1 MEMFTDTEEEGAKDP
16 NASRTEKLVTWITK
30 HTDIWREQRKS
41 LVPNWDTY
49 EDAFYGRFTGKSRD
63 SERSRFVSPATQQAV
78 ETRHAEIMEALQ
90 GTDGRW
96 FDIVDDIK
104 DVNGNPLD
112 IEELAKL
119 LQEDLGSTGTASAIS
134 EIVLHAMLFG
144 TGIGELVT
152 VKETEAVPGTKAIRN
167 ITGVA
172 QTGIQSTEVTKAYLN
187 PIHPRNFLIDITS
200 KSVKKA
206 PGCAIERQVTMFDIA
221 EKQASKVYLDVE
233 VTAVAREHELQT
245 MDDMLVQ
252 DTGDLVTVL
261 TYYGKVP
268 KALLSA
274 SEAADDSIV
283 ELFDDSNDGDV
294 DDYKNL
300 VEAIVIIANGRV
312 VLKENESPWDL
323 EARPVVSYQD
333 DFAEGFYGRGTAEK
347 AQGTQRALDA
357 QLRAHF
363 DSLALTT
370 APMIAMDSTRL
381 PRGTKFEVRPGKS
394 ILTNGN
400 PSDILMPL
408 KFGTTSNQGVVE
420 AQNIERMLLQAT
432 GTTDGLSA
440 AAASSGPHGMPA
452 SVAQSVKR
460 YRRALTSFQDSF
472 LIPFVKMVAYRMMQL
487 EPERYPSVDMKFVPV
502 GTMGV
507 LQREFESAK
516 LIGLLQTLGPDTPV
530 LPILLKGVISTS
542 SVTNRQEIIGALE
555 KMSQPKGPSPLEQ
568 LQIEMAQAELA
579 LVRAKVTHQMKE
591 TELMPVQ
598 VQAKLIAAATNNL
611 LQNDQQSF
619 NQRIQL
625 ANTVL
630 AEQKQDFDMNNNGI
644 PDSQEQPQQV
654 PPGPAQG
661 LPMPQEQ
668 PQEQPP
674 PQ

>member
-1 MEMFTDTEEEGAKDP
+1 MEMFKDDEEVLVDP
-16 NASRTEKLVTWITK
+16 NKSRNDKLITWITK
-30 HTDIWREQRKS
+30 HTDIWRTQRNGLK
-41 LVPNWDTY
+41 LKWDTY

-90 GTDGRW
+90 GTSGKW

-104 DVNGNPLD
+104 DVNGDSLD
-112 IEELAKL
+112 IEDLSKT
-119 LQEDLGSTGTASAIS
+119 LQEDLDSTGTSLAIS

-144 TGIGELVT
+144 SGIGELVT
-152 VKETEAVPGTKAIRN
+152 VKETEAVPSTKAIPN

-172 QTGIQSTEVTKAYLN
+172 QTGIESKEVTKAYLN
-187 PIHPRNFLIDITS
+187 PVHPRNFLIDITS
-200 KSVKKA
+200 KSIKKA
-206 PGCAIERQVTMFDIA
+206 LGCAIERQVPMFDIA
-221 EKQASKVYLDVE
+221 DKQTSKIYLDVE
-233 VTAVAREHELQT
+233 VTAVAREKELQT
-245 MDDMLVQ
+245 MEDMLVQ

-268 KALLSA
+268 RALLTPSKDDKDIVKLF
-274 SEAADDSIV
+274 EEDDAD
-283 ELFDDSNDGDV
+283 N
-294 DDYKNL
+294 DDYKDL
-300 VEAIVIIANGRV
+300 VEAIVIIANGTA
-312 VLKENESPWDL
+312 VLKENPSPWEL

-347 AQGTQRALDA
+347 AQGTQKALDA

-370 APMIAMDSTRL
+370 APMIAMDATRL

-440 AAASSGPHGMPA
+440 AAAGAGQHGMPA
-452 SVAQSVKR
+452 AVAQAVKR
-460 YRRALTSFQDSF
+460 YRRALVSFQDSF
-472 LIPFVKMVAYRMMQL
+472 LIPLVRMVAYRMMQL
-487 EPERYPSVDMKFVPV
+487 EPERYPSVDMKFTPV

-516 LIGLLQTLGPDTPV
+516 LIGLLQTLGPATPV
-530 LPILLKGVISTS
+530 LPVLLKGIISSS
-542 SVTNRQEIIGALE
+542 SVMNRQEII
-555 KMSQPKGPSPLEQ
+555 KMLDEMSKPKGPSPMDNIALEK
-568 LQIEMAQAELA
+568 AQAEIA
-579 LVRAKVTHQMKE
+579 FIRAQVSHQMKL
-591 TELMPVQ
+591 TELLPVQ
-598 VQAKLIAAATNNL
+598 TQAKLISAATNNL
-611 LQNDQQSF
+611 MANDQQAF
-619 NQRIQL
+619 DQRIQL
-625 ANTVL
+625 AQTVL

-644 PDSQEQPQQV
+644 PDSQEQPQV
-654 PPGPAQG
+654 APGPAQG
-661 LPMPQEQ
+661 LPMP
-668 PQEQPP
+668 PV
-674 PQ
+674 

>member
-1 MEMFTDTEEEGAKDP
+1 MEMFDNKDDESQADP
-16 NASRTEKLVTWITK
+16 NKTRADKLIAWISK
-30 HTDIWREQRKS
+30 HTDVWREQRKN
-41 LVPNWDTY
+41 LVTNWDNY
-49 EDAFYGRFTGKSRD
+49 ENAFYGRFTGQSRD

-90 GTDGRW
+90 GTTGRW

-104 DVNGNPLD
+104 DVNGSPLD
-112 IEELAKL
+112 IEELSKT
-119 LQEDLGSTGTASAIS
+119 LQEDLKSTGSDSAIS

-144 TGIGELVT
+144 SGIGEVVT
-152 VKETEAVPGTKAIRN
+152 VKETEAIPATKAVKG

-172 QTGIQSTEVTKAYLN
+172 QIGIETKEVTKAYLN
-187 PIHPRNFLIDITS
+187 PVHPRNFLIDVTS

-206 PGCAIERQVTMFDIA
+206 LGCAIERQVALFEVAD
-221 EKQASKVYLDVE
+221 KQANGIYLEAE
-233 VTAVAREHELQT
+233 VKPVARDHELKT

-268 KALLSA
+268 RALLPA
-274 SEAADDSIV
+274 QKGDEGVVD
-283 ELFDDSNDGDV
+283 LFDKTDNTDAE
-294 DDYKNL
+294 DYKDL
-300 VEAIVIIANGRV
+300 VEAIVIIGNGSV
-312 VLKENESPWDL
+312 VLKENESPWELDV
-323 EARPVVSYQD
+323 RPIVSYQD

-381 PRGTKFEVRPGKS
+381 PRGTKFEVRPGKA

-408 KFGTTSNQGVVE
+408 KFGVTSNQGVVE

-440 AAASSGPHGMPA
+440 AAAGAGQHGMPA
-452 SVAQSVKR
+452 AVAQSVKR
-460 YRRALTSFQDSF
+460 YRRALVSFQDSF

-516 LIGLLQTLGPDTPV
+516 LIGLLQTLGPNTPV
-530 LPILLKGVISTS
+530 LPILLKGIIASS
-542 SVTNRQEIIGALE
+542 SVTNRAEITAMLDGMSKPKAPSQLE
-555 KMSQPKGPSPLEQ
+555 EVEVATKR
-568 LQIEMAQAELA
+568 AELA
-579 LVRAKVTHQMKE
+579 LLNAKVAHQLKE
-591 TELMPVQ
+591 TELLPVEM
-598 VQAKLIAAATNNL
+598 QAKLIAAATNNL
-611 LQNDQQSF
+611 MQNDQRAF
-619 NQRIQL
+619 DQRIEL
-625 ANTVL
+625 ARTVL
-630 AEQKQDFDMNNNGI
+630 LEQKQDFDMNNNGI
-644 PDSQEQPQQV
+644 PDSQE
-654 PPGPAQG
+654 PPVALTAMSPTAPVEESMP
-661 LPMPQEQ
+661 PM
-668 PQEQPP
+668 
-674 PQ
+674 

>member
-1 MEMFTDTEEEGAKDP
+1 MEMYREEGDAEEVKDP
-16 NASRTEKLVTWITK
+16 NASRHDKLIAWITK
-30 HTDIWREQRKS
+30 HTDTWREQRKN
-41 LVPNWDTY
+41 LQVAWGTY
-49 EDAFYGRFTGKSRD
+49 EDAFYGRFTGKTRD

-90 GTDGRW
+90 GTTGRW

-104 DVNGNPLD
+104 DVNGNSMD
-112 IEELAKL
+112 IEELAKV
-119 LQEDLGSTGTASAIS
+119 LQEDLKSTACDTAIS

-144 TGIGELVT
+144 TGVGEVVT
-152 VKETEAVPGTKAIRN
+152 VKETESIPATKPIPDL
-167 ITGVA
+167 TGIA
-172 QTGIQSTEVTKAYLN
+172 QTGISSKEVTRAYLN
-187 PIHPRNFLIDITS
+187 PVHPRNFLIDITS

-206 PGCAIERQVTMFDIA
+206 LGCAIERQVAMFDVA
-221 EKQASKVYLDVE
+221 DKQTKGIYLDVE
-233 VTAVAREHELQT
+233 INPVAREKDLT
-245 MDDMLVQ
+245 TLDDMIVQ
-252 DTGDLVTVL
+252 DNGDLVTVL

-268 KALLSA
+268 RRLLPA
-274 SEAADDSIV
+274 EEGVV
-283 ELFDDSNDGDV
+283 ELFDEDED
-294 DDYKNL
+294 DDYADL
-300 VEAIVIIANGRV
+300 VEAIVIIGNGSEI
-312 VLKENESPWDL
+312 LKENVSPWEL

-347 AQGTQRALDA
+347 AQGTQKALDA

-381 PRGTKFEVRPGKS
+381 PRGTKFEVKAGKS

-440 AAASSGPHGMPA
+440 AAAGAGQHGMPA

-460 YRRALTSFQDSF
+460 YRRALVSFQDSF

-516 LIGLLQTLGPDTPV
+516 LIGLLQTLGPNTPV
-530 LPILLKGVISTS
+530 LPVLLKGIISSS
-542 SVTNRQEIIGALE
+542 SVMNRQEIITMLDG
-555 KMSQPKGPSPLEQ
+555 MSKPKEQSPLEA
-568 LQIEMAQAELA
+568 IEAEIKQAELA
-579 LVRAKVTHQMKE
+579 LIRAKVSHMMKE
-591 TELMPVQ
+591 TELLPIEM
-598 VQAKLIAAATNNL
+598 QAKLIAAATNNL
-611 LQNDQQSF
+611 REDDQQAF
-619 NQRIQL
+619 DQRIQL

-630 AEQKQDFDMNNNGI
+630 AEQKLDFDMNNNGI
-644 PDSQEQPQQV
+644 PDSQEQPAAPV
-654 PPGPAQG
+654 AP
-661 LPMPQEQ
+661 
-668 PQEQPP
+668 QPP
-674 PQ
+674 I